1 VVERIVEVEEVVVD
15 LDLMIW
21 EEVQEIKITSEVIV
35 QEVIKTKTEII
46 VKVEM
51 IEASHKVIETIEIIT
66 IKTKIIIKII
76 RQNKL
81 KNSIKRIHSTMK
93 IQIMNLNKCNNK
105 MVKIVKN
112 LNYL

>member
-1 VVERIVEVEEVVVD
+1 
-15 LDLMIW
+15 
-21 EEVQEIKITSEVIV
+21 
-35 QEVIKTKTEII
+35 
-46 VKVEM
+46 M
-51 IEASHKVIETIEIIT
+51 IEASHNVIETIEIIT

-112 LNYL
+112 LNYQ

>member
-1 VVERIVEVEEVVVD
+1 
-15 LDLMIW
+15 M
-21 EEVQEIKITSEVIV
+21 
-35 QEVIKTKTEII
+35 TEAFHKAI
-46 VKVEM
+46 EM
-51 IEASHKVIETIEIIT
+51 IEIIT
-66 IKTKIIIKII
+66 IKTDIIIKII

-93 IQIMNLNKCNNK
+93 IQIMNLNKCKNK